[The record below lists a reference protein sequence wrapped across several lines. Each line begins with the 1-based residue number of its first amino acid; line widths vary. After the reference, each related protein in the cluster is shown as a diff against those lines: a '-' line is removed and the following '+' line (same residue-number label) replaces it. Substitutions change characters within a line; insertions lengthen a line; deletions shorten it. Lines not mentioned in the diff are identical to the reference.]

1 MLISIGQRGSALLT
15 LWILVSFGTSSG
27 FQKNSAAHLSSIAS
41 FCNRYSDDESQS
53 SKPEVLCNDDISS
66 VLITS
71 ERKQFSQTVARLIGT
86 VLLPY
91 IAEAGFKKSFLPAV
105 AAANDGKLLRIPLSK
120 YDGVFCMN
128 YTVNGNQYRGIVDTG
143 SPFLIVPSVDTTIW
157 GFTAKNAPPYL
168 DSGLSMTTEIFGG
181 QDYETYWRVGDLK
194 LSDSNMFKKIVFA
207 NVGEDIMR
215 PPGGVFVGL
224 IKYKAKDIRPTLLGQ
239 MKYSSIQ
246 FDSLNKEL
254 LLSRY
259 SLINSVESKA
269 TTIKMV
275 DLRVLGDPV
284 YHYAARIKVL
294 EINGRPIAANSTI
307 YAVFDTGTTGC
318 VLSDDLMNDYET
330 PNPIRKV
337 RVVLQ
342 AENGDDIIIE
352 TGATRDEIFVVTAA
366 KIPWF
371 TKNSE
376 DLKNYFD
383 DTTVEKTT
391 RSDNKDSTRINIGD
405 DNRNNVIRN
414 SETDIED
421 DDDEIISANIA
432 RRLLME
438 PQVVVIGLA
447 FFKNKILTIDI
458 DEGRLSLLP
467 SKLRE

>member
-1 MLISIGQRGSALLT
+1 MPFCFGPRGRAVLIIWSLISLG
-15 LWILVSFGTSSG
+15 VSSG
-27 FQKNSAAHLSSIAS
+27 FHKNIFTLSSRAS
-41 FCNRYSDDESQS
+41 HCNRDCDANLAPPNFLFPTDDDVS
-53 SKPEVLCNDDISS
+53 P

-71 ERKQFSQTVARLIGT
+71 QRRLFANRVAALIGT
-86 VLLPY
+86 ALMPY
-91 IAEAGFKKSFLPAV
+91 LAEAGFKRTSYPAS
-105 AAANDGKLLRIPLSK
+105 AAEDNRLLRIPLSK
-120 YDGVFCMN
+120 YDGVYCMN

-157 GFTAKNAPPYL
+157 GFTGKNSPPYI
-168 DSGLSMTTEIFGG
+168 DSGLSKTTEIFGG
-181 QDYETYWRVGDLK
+181 QDYETYWKVGDLK
-194 LSDSNMFKKIVFA
+194 LSESNTFKKLVFA

-224 IKYKAKDIRPTLLGQ
+224 IKYKAEDIRPTLLSQ

-259 SLINSVESKA
+259 PLITSVESKA
-269 TTIKMV
+269 ATIKMV

-294 EINGRPIAANSTI
+294 EINGRQIAANSTI

-337 RVVLQ
+337 RVILSS
-342 AENGDDIIIE
+342 ENGEDISIE

-371 TKNSE
+371 TKNPE
-376 DLKNYFD
+376 ALKNYFD
-383 DTTVEKTT
+383 DTTLENINRSTGIDGKTIT
-391 RSDNKDSTRINIGD
+391 
-405 DNRNNVIRN
+405 RN
-414 SETDIED
+414 SETDILD
-421 DDDEIISANIA
+421 DDDDIISANISK
-432 RRLLME
+432 RLLTE

-458 DEGRLSLLP
+458 DEGRLSLIP
-467 SKLRE
+467 SQLRESKSIGYA